1 MNLAALGTDDLE
13 KLELDQ
19 IPDTGDVVIPEPEA
33 GDEPPEVDSVDG
45 ADSDDTSEPDTN
57 QPEVGEPIVD
67 PDKTPVEG
75 PEEKP
80 EPKVNKNGEPIEG
93 DPLKDT
99 KAWAT
104 KLAEENKKLKAELEE
119 RRRKELSHGLEDF
132 EVLTDEEF
140 AELADEDPVAARD
153 YMRRETVYNQRHEQ
167 IKQLDDQKA
176 RAAQD
181 EIYNRTVA
189 NVTDFASKI
198 GIKQQDFDKFVD
210 SPEFIGLTKY
220 VAENFK
226 PGDNGVYSADQL
238 LRAHKY
244 LNYEKEVA
252 KAIATGRSRAVN
264 DIVNAQRTGSR
275 LDRMPGGGT
284 IDSTRPRKLEQL
296 SQDEILRMSDA
307 QLNAYMAELD

>member
-1 MNLAALGTDDLE
+1 MNLAALGTEDLD

-19 IPDTGDVVIPEPEA
+19 IPDEGKVVIPEPEKA
-33 GDEPPEVDSVDG
+33 SSEPEVDPVDPVDPVDG
-45 ADSDDTSEPDTN
+45 DDTDDLETSEP
-57 QPEVGEPIVD
+57 PVD
-67 PDKTPVEG
+67 PENPPT
-75 PEEKP
+75 EER
-80 EPKVNKNGEPIEG
+80 PKVNKNGEPVAG

-119 RRRKELSHGLEDF
+119 RHRKELTQGLEDF
-132 EVLTDEEF
+132 EILTDEEF

-198 GIKQQDFDKFVD
+198 GVKQQDFDKFIESTD
-210 SPEFIGLTKY
+210 FINLTKY
-220 VAENFK
+220 VAENFR
-226 PGDNGVYSADQL
+226 PMDNGVYSSDQL

-244 LNYEKEVA
+244 LNYEKEMAQAMA
-252 KAIATGRSRAVN
+252 KGRSKAVN

-275 LDRMPGGGT
+275 LDRMPGSGNS
-284 IDSTRPRKLEQL
+284 DSTRPRKLEQL

-307 QLNAYMAELD
+307 QLNAYLAELD